1 MKKLF
6 ISFIATFFLF
16 VSASYAELPP
26 EAQGKPVPSLAP
38 MLKRIMPAVVNISVV
53 GEIKYPVNPFAEPSK
68 RPQYNYPPTTPWSQR
83 QRREKRPIQPPS
95 KFQSLGSGVIV
106 DTQKGYIV
114 TNAHVLRDAKTI
126 TVTLNDGR
134 QFKGK
139 LVGQDT
145 ASDIAVIQI
154 HAKNLHSLAFANSDN
169 LNVGDFVVAIGNPFG
184 LKQTVTSGIVSAL
197 QRNGLG
203 IEGYENFIQT
213 DAPIN
218 PGNSGGALVN
228 LKGQLVGINTA
239 ILAPDGGNIG
249 IGFAIPANMVDSVIK
264 QLEKYGAVHHGRV
277 GIMIQNLTPGLAQAF
292 GFPQS
297 ESGAVV
303 TYVNHFSPAEKA
315 GLKAG
320 DVIQKVNDKVVKNAG
335 EVTSIV
341 GLLRAGTDVK
351 MQILRGNKTFNID
364 VITASTKQY
373 EKLTQERNPFLYG
386 MNFNNFNRY
395 STTHGEV
402 QGVQV
407 TNLTKN
413 SPAAHAI
420 PIGVRPGDVIVS
432 ANNKP
437 VKNIAELEKIAK
449 ASKDQLLLNIYR
461 GSGAMFVVVK

>member
-1 MKKLF
+1 M
-6 ISFIATFFLF
+6 
-16 VSASYAELPP
+16 
-26 EAQGKPVPSLAP
+26 
-38 MLKRIMPAVVNISVV
+38 
-53 GEIKYPVNPFAEPSK
+53 
-68 RPQYNYPPTTPWSQR
+68 
-83 QRREKRPIQPPS
+83 
-95 KFQSLGSGVIV
+95 
-106 DTQKGYIV
+106 
-114 TNAHVLRDAKTI
+114 TNAHVLRDAKII

-139 LVGQDT
+139 LIGQDT
-145 ASDIAVIQI
+145 ASDVAVIQI
-154 HAKNLHSLAFANSDN
+154 KATNLHALAFANSDN

-228 LKGQLVGINTA
+228 LNGKLVGINTA

-249 IGFAIPANMVDSVIK
+249 IGFAIPSNMVDSVIK
-264 QLEKYGAVHHGRV
+264 QLEEYGSVHHGRV

-292 GFPQS
+292 GLPES

-303 TYVNHFSPAEKA
+303 TYVNQFSPAQKA
-315 GLKAG
+315 GIKPG
-320 DVIQKVNDKVVKNAG
+320 DVIQKVNGKAVKNAG
-335 EVTSIV
+335 EVTSLV
-341 GLLRAGTDVK
+341 GLLRAGSTVK
-351 MQILRGNKTFNID
+351 LQILRADKKFGVEI
-364 VITASTKQY
+364 VTASSKDY
-373 EKLTQERNPFLYG
+373 EKMTQARNPFLFG
-386 MNFNNFNRY
+386 MNFSNFNRY

-407 TNLTKN
+407 TEILKS

-420 PIGVRPGDVIVS
+420 PIGLRPGDVIVS

-437 VKNIAELEKIAK
+437 VKNVLELEKIAK
-449 ASKDQLLLNIYR
+449 ASKEQLLLNIYR